1 MMMSEIEVNIG
12 GIVEERRLNTMKQIN
27 NEVEYVVQDNS
38 DLENL
43 QLLYEKLPLSRHDR
57 DIIDSIFCCMQSRN
71 EMVEKLAYY
80 AGMSDALEFLKE

>member
-1 MMMSEIEVNIG
+1 MMSEIEVNIG

-38 DLENL
+38 DLENM
-43 QLLYEKLPLSRHDR
+43 QLLYERLPLSRHDR